1 MKEARIL
8 ITIFL
13 VSALVLAGE
22 AFASQGFIVG
32 SQNIC
37 TQGNSTYIACYD
49 GSPMNFSFQISA
61 PYAVGYGPYIA
72 YVYNKNVS
80 EPFSLFGGSCSIPG
94 GQTIECEVTVNP
106 LPLSSGNGI
115 IQKNIRLKL
124 QSEPYPQL
132 YFNKSINVTIYHY
145 LTQNQSIFLRKYQS
159 TFSEYQQENYT
170 YGYFCYSYGICQ
182 ESIGYGISVA
192 GAYLGL
198 ASQNAAL
205 NEIESAMNNASIANS
220 TLEALSV
227 QYSIFLNN
235 SNLIINNVIKGH
247 YILAKAWNRFQ
258 PYSAKLYNC
267 NTGNT
272 TYGKNIFTQIGNAE
286 DYPMETNLN
295 SSYKYI
301 SLADNI
307 SNYTNNAISVCAG
320 VSLPGSSSGSKAGF
334 LSGLPNKD
342 KYIILGLIIAAIV
355 GIYLL
360 LRFKN
365 SKEVERIRKQIEDQA
380 EEMHK
385 EKKKEKSFSEEIPV
399 SDNPDSA
406 EDSFGPREN
415 PKESTGDTQESPP
428 DDFDKAPE
436 DMGSSSEGES
446 GGGAGGSL
454 KPD

>member
-1 MKEARIL
+1 MKESRIL

-13 VSALVLAGE
+13 VSALVFAGE

-115 IQKNIRLKL
+115 IEKEIRLKL

-145 LTQNQSIFLRKYQS
+145 LTQNQSIFLKKYQS
-159 TFSEYQQENYT
+159 TFSEYQRENYT

-182 ESIGYGISVA
+182 ENIGYGISVA

-227 QYSIFLNN
+227 EYSLFLNN

-247 YILAKAWNRFQ
+247 YILAKTWNRFQ

-267 NTGNT
+267 KTGNT

-286 DYPMETNLN
+286 NYPMETNLN

-301 SLADNI
+301 SLANNV
-307 SNYTNNAISVCAG
+307 SNYTDNAISVCAG
-320 VSLPGSSSGSKAGF
+320 VSLPGSSSGAKAGF
-334 LSGLPNKD
+334 LSGLSNKD

-385 EKKKEKSFSEEIPV
+385 EKKKEKSLSEEIPIPDN
-399 SDNPDSA
+399 SDSSENSGEPTGSTEGSPLNDFGNVP
-406 EDSFGPREN
+406 EDSN
-415 PKESTGDTQESPP
+415 Q
-428 DDFDKAPE
+428 
-436 DMGSSSEGES
+436 EGE
-446 GGGAGGSL
+446 AGDAAGNGL

>member
-1 MKEARIL
+1 MEKARIL
-8 ITIFL
+8 IAVFL
-13 VSALVLAGE
+13 VSMLVFVGE
-22 AFASQGFIVG
+22 AFATGSFIVG

-37 TQGNSTYIACYD
+37 TQGNSTYIACYN
-49 GSPMNFSFQISA
+49 GNPMNFSFQISA

-80 EPFSLFGGSCSIPG
+80 EPFSLFGGACSIPG
-94 GQTIECEVTVNP
+94 GQTIECEVTINP

-115 IQKNIRLKL
+115 IEKEIRLKL

-145 LTQNQSIFLRKYQS
+145 LTQNQSIFLKKYQS
-159 TFSEYQQENYT
+159 TFSEYQEENYT

-182 ESIGYGISVA
+182 GNIGYGISVA

-205 NEIESAMNNASIANS
+205 NDIEDAMNNASIANS
-220 TLEALSV
+220 TLQALGS

-247 YILAKAWNRFQ
+247 YILASTWNRFQ
-258 PYSAKLYNC
+258 PVSAKLYNC
-267 NTGNT
+267 KTGNT

-286 DYPMETNLN
+286 DYPMETSLN
-295 SSYKYI
+295 GSYKYI
-301 SLADNI
+301 NLADNI

-320 VSLPGSSSGSKAGF
+320 VSLPGSASGSKEGF
-334 LSGLPNKD
+334 LSGLSNEE
-342 KYIILGLIIAAIV
+342 KYIILGVIIAAVV
-355 GIYLL
+355 GIYLI

-385 EKKKEKSFSEEIPV
+385 EKKKEKSLSEEVPM
-399 SDNPDSA
+399 P
-406 EDSFGPREN
+406 EDSDSREN
-415 PKESTGDTQESPP
+415 SEESAGSPEKPQPP
-428 DDFDKAPE
+428 DFGNTPE
-436 DMGSSSEGES
+436 NMNSDLGGES
-446 GGGAGGSL
+446 GGAGGSL

>member
-1 MKEARIL
+1 MKESRIL

-13 VSALVLAGE
+13 VSALVFAGE

-115 IQKNIRLKL
+115 IEKEIRLKL

-145 LTQNQSIFLRKYQS
+145 LTQNQSIFLKKYQS

-182 ESIGYGISVA
+182 ENIGYGISVA

-205 NEIESAMNNASIANS
+205 NKIESAMNNASIANS

-227 QYSIFLNN
+227 EYSLFLNN

-247 YILAKAWNRFQ
+247 YILAKTWNRFQ

-267 NTGNT
+267 KTGNT

-286 DYPMETNLN
+286 NYPMETNLN

-301 SLADNI
+301 SLANNV
-307 SNYTNNAISVCAG
+307 SNYTDNAISVCAG
-320 VSLPGSSSGSKAGF
+320 VSLPGSSSGAKAGF
-334 LSGLPNKD
+334 LSGLSNKD

-385 EKKKEKSFSEEIPV
+385 EKKKEKSLSEEISIPDN
-399 SDNPDSA
+399 SDSSENSGEPTGSTEGSPLNDFGNVP
-406 EDSFGPREN
+406 EDSN
-415 PKESTGDTQESPP
+415 Q
-428 DDFDKAPE
+428 
-436 DMGSSSEGES
+436 EGE
-446 GGGAGGSL
+446 AGDAAGNGL